1 MPDRFEIK
9 LSDDQSSV
17 LITVGCE
24 SGTERT
30 VRLNARELL
39 ALIHKLGEAHSD
51 LIADRPV
58 PPLKGQKIE
67 GIFNTVWS
75 VSPELMGEASGL
87 SFFHPF
93 FGPVGFLVPIDQVEQ
108 MVALLNGHIKEAK
121 SIQLMPKN

>member
-1 MPDRFEIK
+1 MLDRFEIK
-9 LSDDQSSV
+9 LSDDQTSV
-17 LITVGCE
+17 FDHRGCE
-24 SGTERT
+24 SETERT
-30 VRLNARELL
+30 FCLNAQELL

-67 GIFNTVWS
+67 DIFNTVWS

-93 FGPVGFLVPIDQVEQ
+93 FGPVGFFLPIDQIEQ

-121 SIQLMPKN
+121 TIQQMPKN